1 MLNKK
6 FHNKSFADISKSI
19 ASRYKGR
26 DFDPIAQRT
35 LDIEMQKLMVL
46 NDEVRMKKESTQ
58 NPQQFGPGG
67 NLPNPIDD
75 SLLAAQ
81 RYQESGFNPYAKSKV
96 GALGVSQFMPETWSA
111 LQKQGVVPEYAIPTN
126 PLMAMKA
133 QKYLMDRLYNRFG
146 DVDKALAA
154 YNWGE
159 GNLNK
164 HLKANPDNWK
174 ESLPKE
180 TSDYLVK
187 VQQWKEKGVSDEGLY
202 KPNRPL
208 VKPNAD
214 TQSQSS
220 MYKTPLS
227 MKYGGYHKKYFNG
240 GEKYPLGGPL
250 PEEDVENPFYFLSPP
265 QVSDEQEKNFLDD
278 SITQYAKSRANPRL
292 IRNFSNASNNV
303 GNWASNMGFNNNASY
318 KTPNL
323 GQETIMQYPVT
334 DMPIDGSVSSG
345 IQPGIQPQA
354 KQSGIFD
361 QMTPGDKMQLASYI
375 PSAAYNLTQSFKPAE
390 NYNPLQNQYGTQAIN
405 QLDNL
410 KINMQPIINETNL
423 GFNASR
429 RAMNN
434 SVTGGALAANLSNL
448 STNRDRAIAQTRV
461 QEQQLNNQYQTQAA
475 GAKLSL
481 GEQDRISAERARQLN
496 ITSQATKQQ
505 FGAAAATQIGQ
516 GLNQVGQGMNAGKLN
531 GIIANLASTKNMYYN
546 SSTGAIDFKKMAAD
560 AGVKYPN
567 LLAEYGSS
575 EKLAEYLATL
585 PQFK

>member
-174 ESLPKE
+174 ESLPKQ

-250 PEEDVENPFYFLSPP
+250 PEEDVEDPFNTNEHLMNTLGYNPATKQFANSRL
-265 QVSDEQEKNFLDD
+265 VS
-278 SITQYAKSRANPRL
+278 
-292 IRNFSNASNNV
+292 NFSNALNNV

-323 GQETIMQYPVT
+323 GQETIISREKSVT
-334 DMPIDGSVSSG
+334 DMPIDESVSS
-345 IQPGIQPQA
+345 GIQPQA

-546 SSTGAIDFKKMAAD
+546 SSTGSIDFKKMAAD

-585 PQFK
+585 SQFK

>member
-35 LDIEMQKLMVL
+35 LDIEMQKLMAL

-81 RYQESGFNPYAKSKV
+81 RYQESGFNPYAKSKA

-250 PEEDVENPFYFLSPP
+250 PEEDVEDPFNTNEHLMNTLGYNPATKQFANSRL
-265 QVSDEQEKNFLDD
+265 VS
-278 SITQYAKSRANPRL
+278 
-292 IRNFSNASNNV
+292 NFSNALNNV

-323 GQETIMQYPVT
+323 GQETIISREKSVT
-334 DMPIDGSVSSG
+334 DMPIDESVSS
-345 IQPGIQPQA
+345 GIQPQA

-560 AGVKYPN
+560 AGVKYPE
-567 LLAEYGSS
+567 LLAQYGSS

-585 PQFK
+585 SQFK